1 MTPPTRDRLTMKSL
15 FAQQHSWG
23 KEMATEGSSV
33 DEIAD
38 WAVGLELVNDPHGLS
53 RLAVHHIII
62 HSYFVG

>member
-1 MTPPTRDRLTMKSL
+1 MVKV
-15 FAQQHSWG
+15 
-23 KEMATEGSSV
+23 GSSA

-38 WAVGLELVNDPHGLS
+38 WAVGSGLVNDRLELS